1 MRKYRKEKKKNNHS
15 GDNCVISI
23 DPASLG
29 SVGGWNAFSDI
40 VYRAFA
46 FACFLLVRI
55 LSVKI
60 FFSFGKQFEK
70 KFVKIGEE

>member
-1 MRKYRKEKKKNNHS
+1 MFDVFIRHTRITIRVCVNIEKNNHS

-40 VYRAFA
+40 V
-46 FACFLLVRI
+46 
-55 LSVKI
+55 
-60 FFSFGKQFEK
+60 
-70 KFVKIGEE
+70 